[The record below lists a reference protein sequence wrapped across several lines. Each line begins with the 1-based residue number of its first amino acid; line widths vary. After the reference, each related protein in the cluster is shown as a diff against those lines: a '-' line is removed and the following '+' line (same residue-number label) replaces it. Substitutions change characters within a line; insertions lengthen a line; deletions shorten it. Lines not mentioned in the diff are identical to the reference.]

1 MAGERNEATRILTD
15 LVGVLPE
22 TPFAVWG
29 SLSSFFLAAL
39 DGRDEAAIHVTPQLE
54 EAAHSNEYAA
64 LFLAE
69 AFALLRRTTDAVRWL
84 RLTVACGFVNY
95 PFLAE
100 RDPFLASVRGDAA
113 FQDLM
118 GVVRQ
123 RWEALSEAS
132 KT

>member
-39 DGRDEAAIHVTPQLE
+39 DARDEAAIHVTPQLE
-54 EAAHSNEYAA
+54 EAAHSNDYAA

-95 PFLAE
+95 PYLAE

-118 GVVRQ
+118 RVVRQ